1 MPKHLS
7 SRAIAASAL
16 AALLAWP
23 QPAMAEPFCD
33 FLKSVMAARADGFAG
48 LRGPARGKPEDKQYE
63 GKLKVQAD
71 AHCTAS
77 PADVEGRPYY
87 SCGFG
92 KYSRIAQGEPLY
104 YDFAGQLRRCFPAT
118 VFRETRTEPKAGDPF
133 PGQERAISGIVDGY
147 EVRFHL
153 SNLISAL
160 AWLAA
165 EMAKRKDK
173 PPISFN
179 MNVDVRRTK

>member
-1 MPKHLS
+1 
-7 SRAIAASAL
+7 
-16 AALLAWP
+16 
-23 QPAMAEPFCD
+23 
-33 FLKSVMAARADGFAG
+33 
-48 LRGPARGKPEDKQYE
+48 
-63 GKLKVQAD
+63 
-71 AHCTAS
+71 
-77 PADVEGRPYY
+77 
-87 SCGFG
+87 
-92 KYSRIAQGEPLY
+92 
-104 YDFAGQLRRCFPAT
+104 

-147 EVRFHL
+147 EVRL
-153 SNLISAL
+153 QLNNLISAL